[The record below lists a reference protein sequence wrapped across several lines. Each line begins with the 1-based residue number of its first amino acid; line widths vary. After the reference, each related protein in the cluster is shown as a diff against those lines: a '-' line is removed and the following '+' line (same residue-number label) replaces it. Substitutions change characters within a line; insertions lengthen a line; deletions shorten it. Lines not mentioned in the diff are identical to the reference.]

1 MNSVSDVFSH
11 QRIYIGLVVIP
22 SITLFVIFEQ
32 LLGFSGWLSISAGV
46 IGFLI
51 GYFVGVKLEKLEYIT
66 TIKGK
71 LVYFGLGAFFPL
83 LFIFSRILSFG
94 YEGFIFLCIYAL
106 IFFFAHYS
114 LIDKSLN
121 SRNR

>member
-32 LLGFSGWLSISAGV
+32 LLGFSGWLSISAGA

-83 LFIFSRILSFG
+83 LFIFSRIVVV
-94 YEGFIFLCIYAL
+94 
-106 IFFFAHYS
+106 
-114 LIDKSLN
+114 
-121 SRNR
+121 